1 MGMRIKSKRHKDAR
15 AGFVVGELL
24 LGLLLLAVAVSS
36 LAALMYSVSRR
47 TDAPREQTEC
57 VSSGPGAR
65 GKCMQPGPKAASTL
79 LRSGCAEKKGASVR
93 GCSDSLVGV
102 DSSDEMIIRS
112 RTDSASLALLAK
124 KQEAERAR
132 RRTDRGFIR

>member
-1 MGMRIKSKRHKDAR
+1 M
-15 AGFVVGELL
+15 
-24 LGLLLLAVAVSS
+24 LLLAVAVSS

-47 TDAPREQTEC
+47 PEAREPVACVAKNGTMPGNC
-57 VSSGPGAR
+57 VSRSTAGGAS
-65 GKCMQPGPKAASTL
+65 KL
-79 LRSGCAEKKGASVR
+79 LRSGCAEKKGTAVR

-132 RRTDRGFIR
+132 HRTDRGFIR